1 MCSVIGFAG
10 EYDKETL
17 DDVFKY
23 SRIRGLHAFGYAY
36 CKDDDIIVKRFF
48 KYEHFIKSIHKAKP
62 SKFIAHFRYSTSGD
76 HNVIENNQP
85 LKNGD
90 EALVFNGV
98 VSQMTLDE
106 MKEAYTCHFG
116 SDNDGWI
123 LLDIFDSLEAIKSS
137 KLTYASIMLRNK
149 QIIALRNK
157 KRPIWF
163 GNRNG
168 NTILASTSD
177 ILKRSNVDE
186 VTELKSNV
194 YYKW

>member
-10 EYDKETL
+10 EYDRETL

-36 CKDDDIIVKRFF
+36 CKDEVVIVKKFF
-48 KYEHFIKSIHKAKP
+48 KYEHFINSIHKTKP
-62 SKFIAHFRYSTSGD
+62 NKFISHFRYSTSGD
-76 HNVIENNQP
+76 HKVLGNNQP

-106 MKEAYTCHFG
+106 MKKAYTCHFG

-123 LLDIFDSLEAIKSS
+123 LFDLFDSLKDIRGG
-137 KLTYASIMLRNK
+137 KLTYAAIMIRK
-149 QIIALRNK
+149 SKIIAVRNK
-157 KRPIWF
+157 KRPLWY
-163 GNRNG
+163 GSKNG
-168 NTILASTSD
+168 NTIIASTLD

-186 VTELKSNV
+186 VAELKCNV